1 MDARLP
7 SALLVAAMI
16 RRTQDAGGFAAVLAR
31 GDEGGG
37 AILVAA
43 VTGGRTRFLERG
55 IGPAGK
61 AMLIDMT
68 PTNADIEV
76 ANGYWQR
83 RRSRD
88 PDLWVI
94 ELDIPDAE
102 RFVAE
107 ALLPN

>member
-37 AILVAA
+37 AILAMA
-43 VTGGRTRFLERG
+43 VDRGRTRLLERG
-55 IGPAGK
+55 LGPEGRAV
-61 AMLIDMT
+61 LLDVT
-68 PTNADIEV
+68 PADADARGV
-76 ANGYWQR
+76 DDYWRR

-88 PDLWVI
+88 PDLWVV
-94 ELDIPDAE
+94 ELDGAEAE